1 MKDIKGRILWIDGAL
16 RALVSNPSNPLL
28 KSELKPYIRFL
39 EYNNY
44 DVSFAENPEEG
55 IDLLREWNFHGLLLS
70 NDDTSEI
77 RELLYQIRKLDV
89 HIPIIILTESANQE
103 LMEYV
108 NLFNVSDVL
117 IMPTNPRQLVTSLTL
132 LLERQV
138 ILNKYIPQAYVEEFN
153 QNYSVGKQKLKSSLD
168 NLSETTQ
175 TSEWQTWIDTYTN
188 LLEWD
193 IRFDDLTHTDELQ
206 EIHAIEKREANLAF
220 TNYIKESY
228 SSWMES
234 EESPTLSVDLLDKF
248 VIPEIQIGKSVLFVI
263 IDCLRLDHWLKIEPL
278 LYNDFQVTRHYY
290 FSILPTTTGYARNAI
305 FSGLFPRDLSERYP
319 ELYAEPDEG
328 HTSINRYEKDLM
340 LLQLERYG
348 IALKPVPHYF
358 KIFDERGEIQ
368 YLQWFSETKRISF
381 AAVVVDF
388 IDMLTHTYSDESILQ
403 QLIPD
408 EKAFRSVTQ
417 TWFKNSRL
425 YNIIQ
430 LAADRGITVILTT
443 DHGSVQCNNA
453 TKVSSQHEL
462 SSGLRVKEGRN
473 ITYNS
478 DASFIIN
485 DPEIYRL
492 PSGNNDKNYILALE
506 DYYFVYDRQSTIHSD
521 VFQGSFQHGGISF
534 EEMILPCIV
543 LEPR

>member
-1 MKDIKGRILWIDGAL
+1 MKDIKGRILWIDNTL
-16 RALVSNPSNPLL
+16 KELTSNTLL

-44 DVSFAENPEEG
+44 DLSFAENPKEG

-70 NDDTSEI
+70 NDNTSEL
-77 RELLYQIRKLDV
+77 RDLLYQIRKLDGQ
-89 HIPIIILTESANQE
+89 IPIIILTESANQE

-132 LLERQV
+132 LLERQI
-138 ILNKYIPQAYVEEFN
+138 ILNEYIPQAYVEEFN
-153 QNYSVGKQKLKSSLD
+153 PIYTDRKHRLKTSLSD
-168 NLSETTQ
+168 ISERTQ
-175 TSEWQTWIDTYTN
+175 TSEWQAWIDTYTN

-193 IRFDDLTHTDELQ
+193 IRFDDLIQTDELQ

-228 SSWMES
+228 STWLEG

-248 VIPEIQIGKSVLFVI
+248 VIPEIQIGKSILFVI

-348 IALKPVPHYF
+348 IVLKPTPHYF

-388 IDMLTHTYSDESILQ
+388 IDMLTHMYSDESILQ
-403 QLIPD
+403 QLIRN
-408 EKAFRSVTQ
+408 ERAFRGVAE

-425 YNIIQ
+425 YKIIQ

-453 TKVSSQHEL
+453 AKVSSQHEL
-462 SSGLRVKEGRN
+462 SSGLRLKEGRN
-473 ITYNS
+473 IIYNPE
-478 DASFIIN
+478 ASFIIN
-485 DPEIYRL
+485 DPEMYRL
-492 PSGNNDKNYILALE
+492 PSDDNDKNYILAIE
-506 DYYFVYDRQSTIHSD
+506 DYYLVYDRQSTNHSN

-543 LEPR
+543 LDPR

>member
-1 MKDIKGRILWIDGAL
+1 MKDIKGRILWIDGTLKAFT
-16 RALVSNPSNPLL
+16 SNPLL

-44 DVSFAENPEEG
+44 DVSFSENPEEG
-55 IDLLREWNFHGLLLS
+55 IDLLREWNFHCLLLS
-70 NDDTSEI
+70 NNDTDEI
-77 RELLYQIRKLDV
+77 RDFLTQIRKLDR
-89 HIPIIILTESANQE
+89 HIPILILSESANQE

-132 LLERQV
+132 LLERNV
-138 ILNKYIPQAYVEEFN
+138 ILNEYIPQAYVEEFHQHN
-153 QNYSVGKQKLKSSLD
+153 TFSTQEPQ
-168 NLSETTQ
+168 LSKVTSDTTQ
-175 TSEWQTWIDTYTN
+175 ANEWQTWIDTYIN

-193 IRFDDLTHTDELQ
+193 IRFEDIKKTDELE

-228 SSWMES
+228 SSWLEGDK
-234 EESPTLSVDLLDKF
+234 SPTLSVDLLDKF

-263 IDCLRLDHWLKIEPL
+263 IDCLRMDHWLKIEPL
-278 LYNDFQVTRHYY
+278 LYNDFQVSRHYY

-305 FSGLFPRDLSERYP
+305 FSGLFPRDLSDRYP
-319 ELYAEPDEG
+319 ELYAEPEVG

-348 IALKPVPHYF
+348 IALKPTPHYF

-368 YLQWFSETKRISF
+368 YLQWFSETKRITL

-388 IDMLTHTYSDESILQ
+388 IDMLTHMYPDESVLQ

-408 EKAFRSVTQ
+408 EKAFRGVAQ

-430 LAADRGITVILTT
+430 LAADRGITVILTS
-443 DHGSVQCNNA
+443 DHGSVKCNNA
-453 TKVSSQHEL
+453 AKVSSQHEL
-462 SSGLRVKEGRN
+462 SSGLRVKEGKN
-473 ITYNS
+473 IIYNQ
-478 DASFIIN
+478 DASFIIKE
-485 DPEIYRL
+485 PEKYRL
-492 PSGNNDKNYILALE
+492 PSNDNDKNYILALE
-506 DYYFVYDRQSTIHSD
+506 DYYFVYDRHSTNYND